1 MNKPNNNHRLNC
13 AIYTRKSTDEGL
25 DKEFNSLDAQ
35 RECAEAYIKS
45 QTQEGWN
52 CLPDH
57 YDDGGFTGGNMDRPA
72 LKQLLADIEAGKV
85 NCVVVYKVDR
95 LSRSLMDFAKMLEVF
110 ERNQIAFVSVTQQF
124 NTTNSMGRLMLNVL
138 LSFAQFEREIISER
152 TRDKIAAARRK
163 GKWSGG
169 MPLLGYDIDP
179 QGGKL
184 RVNEVEAN
192 RVRKI
197 YDLYIDRESIMA
209 TIAELDNRSWNNK
222 SWNTKKGILRGGSPF
237 TKATLFRLLTN
248 VTYIGKLA
256 YKDEINEGEHDPIVT
271 PDVWQRVQSLLRR
284 NGRTGGVDAR
294 NKFGALLK
302 GILRCSCCDCS
313 MTPTHTTKSGAKRYR
328 YYVCMKAQKRGRR
341 ICESKSVPAAE
352 IEKFVV
358 DKIRQVVENERLVD
372 EVVQQAKVQTQHELD
387 ALVAERDEIVKEIE
401 YWNEAIRIAAP
412 KIKPNSPDANLLK
425 QLADWHED
433 LRIAENRLTV
443 VNAKLTLLK
452 SQALTSNDVATALDS
467 FEPVWESLAT
477 TNLTNEDRDDLVQ
490 EAYAQVT
497 KSLESFDP
505 AVGHIRPFIVTVVQR
520 HLGNVVRD
528 RNVAKR
534 ATRGRVS
541 LSKTVRSEEDAHV
554 EMSQVLH
561 DKDQDRRLGRERRL
575 SDEELNDLRLDLAAF
590 MKTLPER
597 FQDLL
602 RRRQTQTI
610 SEISRDLGVPRTT
623 VNDWMRKIQSLFED
637 AGFDRYLDE

>member
-271 PDVWQRVQSLLRR
+271 PDVWQIDPEEVPGFLDSD
-284 NGRTGGVDAR
+284 TH
-294 NKFGALLK
+294 GAL
-302 GILRCSCCDCS
+302 G
-313 MTPTHTTKSGAKRYR
+313 
-328 YYVCMKAQKRGRR
+328 
-341 ICESKSVPAAE
+341 
-352 IEKFVV
+352 
-358 DKIRQVVENERLVD
+358 
-372 EVVQQAKVQTQHELD
+372 
-387 ALVAERDEIVKEIE
+387 
-401 YWNEAIRIAAP
+401 
-412 KIKPNSPDANLLK
+412 PD
-425 QLADWHED
+425 
-433 LRIAENRLTV
+433 
-443 VNAKLTLLK
+443 
-452 SQALTSNDVATALDS
+452 
-467 FEPVWESLAT
+467 
-477 TNLTNEDRDDLVQ
+477 
-490 EAYAQVT
+490 Y
-497 KSLESFDP
+497 
-505 AVGHIRPFIVTVVQR
+505 
-520 HLGNVVRD
+520 
-528 RNVAKR
+528 
-534 ATRGRVS
+534 
-541 LSKTVRSEEDAHV
+541 
-554 EMSQVLH
+554 
-561 DKDQDRRLGRERRL
+561 RLGL
-575 SDEELNDLRLDLAAF
+575 
-590 MKTLPER
+590 
-597 FQDLL
+597 
-602 RRRQTQTI
+602 
-610 SEISRDLGVPRTT
+610 
-623 VNDWMRKIQSLFED
+623 
-637 AGFDRYLDE
+637 YC

>member
-1 MNKPNNNHRLNC
+1 MNKLNNNRRLNC

-95 LSRSLMDFAKMLEVF
+95 LSRSLMDFARMLEVF
-110 ERNQIAFVSVTQQF
+110 ERHQVAFVSVTQQF

-169 MPLLGYDIDP
+169 MPLLGYDIEP

-184 RVNEVEAN
+184 RINEVEAN
-192 RVRKI
+192 RVRAI
-197 YDLYIDRESIMA
+197 YDLYLDRESIMA
-209 TIAELDNRSWNNK
+209 TIAELDNRGWNNK
-222 SWNTKKGILRGGSPF
+222 SWNTKKGMLRGGSPF

-341 ICESKSVPAAE
+341 ICESRSVPAAE

-358 DKIRQVVENERLVD
+358 EKIRQVVENERLVD
-372 EVVQQAKVQTQHELD
+372 EVVQQAEVQTQHELD
-387 ALVAERDEIVKEIE
+387 ALVAEQDEIVKEIE

-433 LRIAENRLTV
+433 LRIAENRLTI

-467 FEPVWESLAT
+467 FEPVWESLT
-477 TNLTNEDRDDLVQ
+477 VREQSRIVKLIVK
-490 EAYAQVT
+490 QV
-497 KSLESFDP
+497 DYDG
-505 AVGHIRPFIVTVVQR
+505 A
-520 HLGNVVRD
+520 N
-528 RNVAKR
+528 
-534 ATRGRVS
+534 GRVTITFHPDGIKS
-541 LSKTVRSEEDAHV
+541 IARSN
-554 EMSQVLH
+554 
-561 DKDQDRRLGRERRL
+561 KP
-575 SDEELNDLRLDLAAF
+575 ELAEAA
-590 MKTLPER
+590 
-597 FQDLL
+597 
-602 RRRQTQTI
+602 
-610 SEISRDLGVPRTT
+610 S
-623 VNDWMRKIQSLFED
+623 
-637 AGFDRYLDE
+637 